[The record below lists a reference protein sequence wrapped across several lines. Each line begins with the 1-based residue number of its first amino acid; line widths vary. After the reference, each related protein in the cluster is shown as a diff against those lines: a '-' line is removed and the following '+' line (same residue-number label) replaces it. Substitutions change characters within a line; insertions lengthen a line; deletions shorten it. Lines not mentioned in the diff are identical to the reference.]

1 MQFTM
6 KECTLLAFIFF
17 TSPAVG
23 TMVNGAPVPIDAR
36 NEINRIQAPNAG
48 IQQRAA
54 ASSAAAQSNSGGGG
68 LLGMI
73 GQLAPFA
80 EDLLPMIGLR
90 DLETRDTPDAA
101 AAAHG
106 KAVEE
111 LKSKLINDPSARQK
125 LYHIITKV
133 SGAAATP
140 AIVQRAAATT
150 PASNSNSNSNSG
162 GGGLLGMIGQLAP
175 FAEDLLPLIGLR
187 DLDGIQARSPA
198 DAAAASHEQAV
209 EKLKS
214 KLINDPS
221 ARQKLYH
228 IITKVSGA
236 AATPA
241 IVQRAAATTPASNSN
256 SNSNSGGGGLLGMI
270 GQLAPFAED
279 LLPLIGL

>member
-1 MQFTM
+1 MQFTI
-6 KECTLLAFIFF
+6 KECMLLAFVFF
-17 TSPAVG
+17 TSRAVG

-101 AAAHG
+101 AAAH
-106 KAVEE
+106 
-111 LKSKLINDPSARQK
+111 
-125 LYHIITKV
+125 
-133 SGAAATP
+133 
-140 AIVQRAAATT
+140 
-150 PASNSNSNSNSG
+150 
-162 GGGLLGMIGQLAP
+162 
-175 FAEDLLPLIGLR
+175 
-187 DLDGIQARSPA
+187 
-198 DAAAASHEQAV
+198 EQAV

-228 IITKVSGA
+228 IITKVSA
-236 AATPA
+236 ATATPA
-241 IVQRAAATTPASNSN
+241 IAQRAAATTPASNSN
-256 SNSNSGGGGLLGMI
+256 SGGGGLMGLV

-279 LLPLIGL
+279 LLPMLGL

>member
-6 KECTLLAFIFF
+6 KEYMLLAFIFF

-54 ASSAAAQSNSGGGG
+54 ATSAAAQSNSGGESWREIIEK
-68 LLGMI
+68 LGPLRGTI
-73 GQLAPFA
+73 GIPI
-80 EDLLPMIGLR
+80 DSR

-101 AAAHG
+101 AAAHS

-133 SGAAATP
+133 SGATATP
-140 AIVQRAAATT
+140 AIAQRAAATT
-150 PASNSNSNSNSG
+150 AASNSNSG
-162 GGGLLGMIGQLAP
+162 GGGLMGMIGQLAP
-175 FAEDLLPLIGLR
+175 LAEDLLPMLGLR

-209 EKLKS
+209 EELKS

-228 IITKVSGA
+228 IMAKDSGA

-241 IVQRAAATTPASNSN
+241 IAQRAAATTAA
-256 SNSNSGGGGLLGMI
+256 SNSNSGGSGLMGMI

-279 LLPLIGL
+279 LLPMLGL